1 MSRKDVMQLD
11 AMQLDAMQLEAM
23 LLDAMQLEAYC
34 SASYR
39 SAMVFACDGVAAVWN
54 RSRWRDGMDQTGW
67 FVLACSVGWR

>member
-39 SAMVFACDGVAAVWN
+39 SAMVFACDGVAVIAQSGSETV
-54 RSRWRDGMDQTGW
+54 TGQ
-67 FVLACSVGWR
+67 VTTQ